1 MTKWFS
7 IRKADFDKTLF
18 FGIGF
23 GGDLPEAKLALFFV
37 IGEHVICIG
46 RHK

>member
-23 GGDLPEAKLALFFV
+23 GGDIPRIEVAV
-37 IGEHVICIG
+37 IIVVGERVICIG
-46 RHK
+46 PHK

>member
-7 IRKADFDKTLF
+7 IRKAEFDKTLF

-23 GGDLPEAKLALFFV
+23 GGEILRIEVAVIIV
-37 IGEHVICIG
+37 IGERVICIG
-46 RHK
+46 PHK

>member
-23 GGDLPEAKLALFFV
+23 GGHIPQIEVAV
-37 IGEHVICIG
+37 IIVVGERVICIG
-46 RHK
+46 PHK